1 MGYLDVSKNDNYFI
15 KDEIFPFFL
24 IYLYDNFED
33 PFGVD
38 AEQFQELEMYIQQL
52 KSDVTKKSAEE
63 ESRS

>member
-38 AEQFQELEMYIQQL
+38 AE
-52 KSDVTKKSAEE
+52 
-63 ESRS
+63 